1 MANLMFS
8 RHFQSGRAVLGFPHV
23 LDELDITCPL
33 LSNFTFRV
41 YISYYKFVWL
51 EIIGFERKGGRKQRR
66 RKRAVEEELLTIP
79 SLLETRDLHLQV
91 GKALKLLC

>member
-1 MANLMFS
+1 M
-8 RHFQSGRAVLGFPHV
+8 

-41 YISYYKFVWL
+41 YISYYMFVWL